1 VPLHRTSS
9 PGAVLRHPRG
19 LLLHQGR
26 HDGGR
31 RAGGRGGRAG
41 AGGLLGF
48 EVPVVGG
55 ERFGKRRRRGARQGR
70 GGRRGQSARRELGG
84 RSPALTSARQ

>member
-55 ERFGKRRRRGARQGR
+55 ERFGRRRRRGARRGVVAV
-70 GGRRGQSARRELGG
+70 GGRALGG
-84 RSPALTSARQ
+84 NWEGGHRR